1 MHFSEFFFPVLKK
14 EIDEIF
20 KGKRVK
26 KFLFSDKKFF
36 VIFDD
41 KNVLKISLES
51 QNYYFLPCISPLTE
65 NKNFL
70 EFKELPYLKDFV
82 YKNSKI
88 IEGERIFIAN
98 FVKKNPLG
106 EIEKRKLIIDF
117 TRRKKELL
125 ILKDEKVIYS
135 FSGLKEFKIEFPD
148 KINIFKENNLEK
160 IKEYTQKFLPFLYEV
175 IEREKEISDFK
186 EILYKYFKGPF
197 YVDKEKK
204 LHLIK
209 KGNFFEFKKLREA
222 LFYIYRDL
230 EKTEIEKTKVKE
242 KKEKILKK
250 EKFDPEI
257 YKIKGETIL
266 LNLNQILD
274 KRGVFKLT
282 HPENGEVEVEIKF
295 SETPQ
300 KAAER
305 YFERYKKLKRA
316 NLIKEK
322 VEIEKEKIQ
331 SYKVYIS
338 PSGFKVLVS
347 KSKEY
352 ANEVTFKI
360 AKPNDYFFHVKDI
373 RGAHVILKYEKNK
386 ELKEEDVKFAAELA
400 KKHSKLKGDEK
411 VYVLYTLRKYVKP
424 IKGEK
429 GLVRIKREKV
439 ILV

>member
-20 KGKRVK
+20 KGKKVK

-36 VIFDD
+36 VVFDD
-41 KNVLKISLES
+41 KNLLEISLEP
-51 QNYYFLPCISPLTE
+51 QIYYFLPYISPVTE
-65 NKNFL
+65 NQNFL

-82 YKNSKI
+82 YKDSEI
-88 IEGERIFIAN
+88 IEGERIFAIN

-117 TRRKKELL
+117 TRRKKDLF

-135 FSGLKEFKIEFPD
+135 FSGLKEFKMEFPD
-148 KINIFKENNLEK
+148 KINIFKEKNLEK

-175 IEREKEISDFK
+175 LEREKEFSDFK

-209 KGNFFEFKKLREA
+209 KENFLEFNKLSEA
-222 LFYIYRDL
+222 LFYIYKNL
-230 EKTEIEKTKVKE
+230 EKEEIEKTKVKE
-242 KKEKILKK
+242 KKEKTFKK
-250 EKFDPEI
+250 EKVDPEI
-257 YKIKGETIL
+257 YKIKGEAIL

-274 KRGVFKLT
+274 KKGVFKLN
-282 HPENGEVEVEIKF
+282 HPEKGEVEVEIKF
-295 SETPQ
+295 YETPQ

-305 YFERYKKLKRA
+305 YFERYKKLKKA

-322 VEIEKEKIQ
+322 IEIKKEKKQI
-331 SYKVYIS
+331 YKVYIS

-347 KSKEY
+347 KNKEY
-352 ANEVTFKI
+352 ANELTFKI
-360 AKPNDYFFHVKDI
+360 AKPYDYFFHVKDI

-386 ELKEEDVKFAAELA
+386 ELKEEDIKFAAEIA

-411 VYVLYTLRKYVKP
+411 IFVLYTLRKYVRP
-424 IKGEK
+424 VKGAK